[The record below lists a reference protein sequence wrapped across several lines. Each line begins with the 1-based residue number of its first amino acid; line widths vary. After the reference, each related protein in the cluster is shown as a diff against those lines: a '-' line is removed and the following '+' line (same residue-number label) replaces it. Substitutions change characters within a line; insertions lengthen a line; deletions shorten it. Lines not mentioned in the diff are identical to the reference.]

1 MSRKTT
7 YSAEFKSKVV
17 LDVLQGNKEI
27 NEIATEYGIHPNLV
41 RSWKKDFVNNAQRVF
56 DESKREKEIRR
67 RESISICFDKTGGAI
82 CQQYRKRN
90 WKITVN
96 YVRQEIMGV
105 SSPQTDY
112 V

>member
-67 RESISICFDKTGGAI
+67 REEELELERDEMLKTI
-82 CQQYRKRN
+82 CQLTLERDFLQCCFRKAGRPVPEMDRY
-90 WKITVN
+90 KK
-96 YVRQEIMGV
+96 
-105 SSPQTDY
+105 
-112 V
+112 

>member
-7 YSAEFKSKVV
+7 YSAEVKSKVV

-67 RESISICFDKTGGAI
+67 REEELELERDEMLKTIGQLTLERDFLQCCF
-82 CQQYRKRN
+82 RKAGRPVPEMDRY
-90 WKITVN
+90 KK
-96 YVRQEIMGV
+96 
-105 SSPQTDY
+105 
-112 V
+112 

>member
-1 MSRKTT
+1 MSRKSA

-27 NEIATEYGIHPNLV
+27 TEIATEYGIHPNLI

-67 RESISICFDKTGGAI
+67 REEELELERDEMLKTIGQLTLERDFLQCCF
-82 CQQYRKRN
+82 RKAGRPVPEMDRY
-90 WKITVN
+90 KK
-96 YVRQEIMGV
+96 
-105 SSPQTDY
+105 
-112 V
+112 

>member
-27 NEIATEYGIHPNLV
+27 NEIAPEYGIHPNLV

-67 RESISICFDKTGGAI
+67 REEELELERDEMLKTIGQLTLELDFLQCCF
-82 CQQYRKRN
+82 RKAGRPVPEMDRY
-90 WKITVN
+90 KK
-96 YVRQEIMGV
+96 
-105 SSPQTDY
+105 
-112 V
+112 

>member
-17 LDVLQGNKEI
+17 IDVLQGNKEI

-67 RESISICFDKTGGAI
+67 REEELELERDEMLKTIGQLTLERDFLQCCF
-82 CQQYRKRN
+82 RKAGRPVPEMDRY
-90 WKITVN
+90 KK
-96 YVRQEIMGV
+96 
-105 SSPQTDY
+105 
-112 V
+112 

>member
-67 RESISICFDKTGGAI
+67 REEELGLERDEMLKTIGQLTLERDFLQCCF
-82 CQQYRKRN
+82 RKAGRPVPEMDRY
-90 WKITVN
+90 KK
-96 YVRQEIMGV
+96 
-105 SSPQTDY
+105 
-112 V
+112 

>member
-67 RESISICFDKTGGAI
+67 REEELELERDEMLKTIG
-82 CQQYRKRN
+82 QL
-90 WKITVN
+90 
-96 YVRQEIMGV
+96 
-105 SSPQTDY
+105 
-112 V
+112 

>member
-67 RESISICFDKTGGAI
+67 REEELELERDEMLKTI
-82 CQQYRKRN
+82 PEMDRYK
-90 WKITVN
+90 K
-96 YVRQEIMGV
+96 
-105 SSPQTDY
+105 
-112 V
+112 

>member
-67 RESISICFDKTGGAI
+67 REEELELERDEMLKTIGQLTLERDFLQCCF
-82 CQQYRKRN
+82 RKAGRPVPEMDRYE
-90 WKITVN
+90 K
-96 YVRQEIMGV
+96 
-105 SSPQTDY
+105 
-112 V
+112 